1 MKYFQALISLLIFS
15 QLMFS
20 QKTDLPGKLPWV
32 NGNLPQNSTN
42 YNYKVTQ
49 GDGISLAEAQ
59 DKAVNDLFYQL
70 AGDDG
75 TLEYEGNLKTIQE
88 NVNNEINLKITYTD
102 NTKLSKNIKVKFNKV
117 DEYFETF
124 TDIDGKKIYRTWQ
137 LYVVG
142 DEAKSNIPKINYT
155 NSYNFSEA
163 GFKSLIVPG
172 WGQFH
177 KKQTTKGVL
186 FMLAGIG
193 SIGTFVHANN
203 EYNYNMNRS
212 QETSNL
218 DLRKDYVKKAN
229 DFTSIKN
236 ISLAAAA
243 VTWIWSTIDAVSTK
257 GATKYAYQKPFKLN
271 LASDGKSGLALNLK
285 YTF

>member
-155 NSYNFSEA
+155 NSYNFS
-163 GFKSLIVPG
+163 
-172 WGQFH
+172 
-177 KKQTTKGVL
+177 
-186 FMLAGIG
+186 
-193 SIGTFVHANN
+193 
-203 EYNYNMNRS
+203 
-212 QETSNL
+212 
-218 DLRKDYVKKAN
+218 
-229 DFTSIKN
+229 
-236 ISLAAAA
+236 
-243 VTWIWSTIDAVSTK
+243 
-257 GATKYAYQKPFKLN
+257 
-271 LASDGKSGLALNLK
+271 
-285 YTF
+285 